1 MPSPAPWAR
10 ALLLCNIPGC
20 LSVCLFRFCCL
31 KGKHQRECPHP
42 VPIPSLCVQVPVHY
56 LSLKGDTVSSLT
68 SLASGHRGFGSRSQS
83 LAKLLWRGGG
93 VAVGLWRADPPG
105 RSLLG
110 AAVCC
115 QGSQLGSESRAQ
127 SVAKLQCLPQTL
139 ICCRGCCTE
148 RSVWPQ
154 GVWEEESHTCDSVPF
169 SCLCFLCAWAPAPEP
184 PPCCRSA
191 SVLESP
197 RWEDPNLKQKT
208 KIRIGLQPL
217 PLPSS
222 VNLSP
227 VRSPSPCLVKSVGK
241 RGKTRASFPCL
252 GSIYIIVS
260 MQQQPSLWIFT

>member
-1 MPSPAPWAR
+1 MPPP
-10 ALLLCNIPGC
+10 
-20 LSVCLFRFCCL
+20 
-31 KGKHQRECPHP
+31 CPHP
-42 VPIPSLCVQVPVHY
+42 LPVRAGPCSLY

-127 SVAKLQCLPQTL
+127 SVAKLQSLPQTL

-260 MQQQPSLWIFT
+260 MQQQPSLWIFTSLHL